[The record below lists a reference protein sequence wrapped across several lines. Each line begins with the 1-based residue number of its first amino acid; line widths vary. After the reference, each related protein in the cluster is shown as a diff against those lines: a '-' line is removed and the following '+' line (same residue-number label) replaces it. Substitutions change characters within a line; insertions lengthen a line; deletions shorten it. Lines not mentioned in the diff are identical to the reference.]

1 MCSLV
6 PDVKLLV
13 RSQQFM
19 NDFRLVGMDGHY
31 VINSTG
37 HNVSAYSLG
46 IEELEKYCYD
56 EKVANF
62 AHLLKIAANTLGSS
76 QNCTEVVDEELS
88 KPTIFYIQLTLSFIF
103 LAVCI
108 IGSIGNFLTVL
119 VINKTKSLHNQTN
132 YFLASLACSDFLL
145 ILVGVPFDL
154 INIWHPK
161 KHLNISYY
169 CEITSTSISLF
180 TFASILVIVSLTAER
195 FFAICYP
202 FSLRSVFDKRMALN
216 VIYCA
221 WITALIPSIYIGMQ
235 FKIVSKDFCGFNR
248 EIEFFTDYNVQ
259 RIENETN
266 IESEEDIILKNKENI
281 FGTCDFVRND
291 NSIINKYTFE
301 IMLIVTF
308 VIPVIFIFYCYVR
321 ILQTLSNISSYHVPV
336 SAKTSI
342 VSNGNLND
350 SNASKFCQPTY
361 IGSTKNLEQLAL
373 NNSRK
378 SISNICTI
386 KSITNKQKM
395 IQKDSAVTVST
406 QLLTIH
412 SGTDRILSNQRA
424 QKVVMKMLITVTAVF
439 FLCYLP
445 YHIERLIVI
454 HGRDFCDN
462 SIWCRLL
469 YPITGLLQY
478 VSAMLNPFIYN
489 LMSVR
494 FRNAFRTI
502 VRNIF
507 GRLKGKQL
515 KKDFST
521 DEPRGQKRRKPE
533 T

>member
-1 MCSLV
+1 
-6 PDVKLLV
+6 
-13 RSQQFM
+13 
-19 NDFRLVGMDGHY
+19 MDGHY

-248 EIEFFTDYNVQ
+248 E
-259 RIENETN
+259 
-266 IESEEDIILKNKENI
+266 KNI

-361 IGSTKNLEQLAL
+361 I
-373 NNSRK
+373 
-378 SISNICTI
+378 
-386 KSITNKQKM
+386 
-395 IQKDSAVTVST
+395 
-406 QLLTIH
+406 LLTIH

>member
-1 MCSLV
+1 MCSRM

-19 NDFRLVGMDGHY
+19 NDFRLAGMDGHY

-76 QNCTEVVDEELS
+76 QNCIENVDQELS
-88 KPTIFYIQLTLSFIF
+88 KSTIFYIQITLSFIF

-108 IGSIGNFLTVL
+108 IGSIGNLLTVL

-154 INIWHPK
+154 ISIWHPRR
-161 KHLNISYY
+161 HLNISYY

-180 TFASILVIVSLTAER
+180 TFASILVIVSLTVER
-195 FFAICYP
+195 FLAICYP
-202 FSLRSVFDKRMALN
+202 FSLRSIFDKRMALN
-216 VIYCA
+216 VIYGT
-221 WITALIPSIYIGMQ
+221 WIIALIPSIYIGMQ

-259 RIENETN
+259 RLENETN
-266 IESEEDIILKNKENI
+266 TTLHDDGISKYRENI

-301 IMLIVTF
+301 IMLVVTF
-308 VIPVIFIFYCYVR
+308 VIPVLFIVYCYVR
-321 ILQTLSNISSYHVPV
+321 ILQTLSNISSYHVPI

-342 VSNGNLND
+342 ISNGNFNE
-350 SNASKFCQPTY
+350 SNGPKFNQ
-361 IGSTKNLEQLAL
+361 SNQVVSNKNLDQIPI
-373 NNSRK
+373 NNGRK
-378 SISNICTI
+378 NIMT
-386 KSITNKQKM
+386 
-395 IQKDSAVTVST
+395 QKDSTVTVST

-454 HGRDFCDN
+454 HGKDFCDN

-494 FRNAFRTI
+494 FRNGFRTI

-507 GRLKGKQL
+507 GRVKGKQFKKKSCTGDEL
-515 KKDFST
+515 K
-521 DEPRGQKRRKPE
+521 GQKRKKLDI
-533 T
+533 

>member
-1 MCSLV
+1 MCSRM
-6 PDVKLLV
+6 PDVKLLI

-19 NDFRLVGMDGHY
+19 SDSRLAGMDGHY
-31 VINSTG
+31 VINSKG

-46 IEELEKYCYD
+46 IEELEKHCYD

-76 QNCTEVVDEELS
+76 ENCTEVVDQELS
-88 KPTIFYIQLTLSFIF
+88 KSTIFYIQLILSFIF
-103 LAVCI
+103 IAVCI
-108 IGSIGNFLTVL
+108 IGSIGNLLTVL

-132 YFLASLACSDFLL
+132 YFLASLACSDLFL
-145 ILVGVPFDL
+145 ILIGVPFDL
-154 INIWHPK
+154 ISIWHPRR
-161 KHLNISYY
+161 HLNISYY

-195 FFAICYP
+195 FVAICYP
-202 FSLRSVFDKRMALN
+202 LSLRSRFDKRMALN
-216 VIYCA
+216 VIYGA
-221 WITALIPSIYIGMQ
+221 WIIALIPSIYIGMQ

-248 EIEFFTDYNVQ
+248 EIEFFTDYNIQ
-259 RIENETN
+259 QTENDTEIT
-266 IESEEDIILKNKENI
+266 SDEDIISK
-281 FGTCDFVRND
+281 ND

-308 VIPVIFIFYCYVR
+308 LMPVIFIFYCYVR
-321 ILQTLSNISSYHVPV
+321 ILQTLSNITSYHVPV

-342 VSNGNLND
+342 ASNGNFNE
-350 SNASKFCQPTY
+350 SNGNKFTQSLY
-361 IGSTKNLEQLAL
+361 INNSKNLEQMPLQ
-373 NNSRK
+373 SGTRK
-378 SISNICTI
+378 SIPHTCVL
-386 KSITNKQKM
+386 KSSVNKHKLN
-395 IQKDSAVTVST
+395 QKDSSST
-406 QLLTIH
+406 ISTPYLTIH

-454 HGRDFCDN
+454 HGGDFCDN

-494 FRNAFRTI
+494 FRNGFRTI
-502 VRNIF
+502 VRNMF
-507 GRLKGKQL
+507 GRVKGKQI
-515 KKDFST
+515 KKRACSG
-521 DEPRGQKRRKPE
+521 DEFRGQQQKKVNI
-533 T
+533 